1 MRAAILP
8 RSGGVAHKALPHLAS
23 RAHRPLTAAPSPR
36 PRGADDGVAQFTV
49 PPNAPIGDG
58 ELLADAVNFMRTR
71 SPCLVISDSGA
82 DAAAVVCAAMLAA
95 DQGLDATAALA
106 AVEARGRT
114 PSPPSRLT
122 ADADCPSLPDQARRG
137 PLPDVTLA
145 DLEALAN
152 FCATLNTPPA
162 PPRPPPRGPTSP
174 FALPD
179 VVAFPPKKRARS
191 PPSDEEAA
199 APAHG
204 GGTPKMGF
212 KRAMA
217 SQARR
222 HPLVAPHHPSNAT
235 PAHARHPQ
243 AKADVARALSLEIS

>member
-1 MRAAILP
+1 M
-8 RSGGVAHKALPHLAS
+8 
-23 RAHRPLTAAPSPR
+23 
-36 PRGADDGVAQFTV
+36 
-49 PPNAPIGDG
+49 
-58 ELLADAVNFMRTR
+58 
-71 SPCLVISDSGA
+71 
-82 DAAAVVCAAMLAA
+82 
-95 DQGLDATAALA
+95 
-106 AVEARGRT
+106 
-114 PSPPSRLT
+114 
-122 ADADCPSLPDQARRG
+122 
-137 PLPDVTLA
+137 TLA

-191 PPSDEEAA
+191 PPSDEEAV

-222 HPLVAPHHPSNAT
+222 HPLVSPPPPTPRMRT